1 MVTPVEATTSP
12 RRLDAV
18 RNDERI
24 EAGALAELGRNPAA
38 GMEEIAAAC
47 GVSRATL
54 FRRYPSREELLAAL
68 RERSHSRLME
78 AVKTA
83 DLDRGTASEALDR
96 LIDELVEASIPYAFL
111 LRNPAPDHREG
122 QFLAPSLARL
132 VKRGQKSGE
141 FSANAPPRWWADAII
156 AMLQVGT
163 RSSKRKGE
171 IAKLIKATVTDG
183 LCPRRRTIT
192 PERDT
197 ALG

>member
-1 MVTPVEATTSP
+1 
-12 RRLDAV
+12 
-18 RNDERI
+18 
-24 EAGALAELGRNPAA
+24 
-38 GMEEIAAAC
+38 MEEIAAAC

-54 FRRYPSREELLAAL
+54 FRRYASRDDLLAAL
-68 RERSHSRLME
+68 RERAHHHLSD
-78 AVKTA
+78 AVSSA
-83 DLDRGTASEALDR
+83 EIGRGTATAALDR

-132 VKRGQKSGE
+132 IKRGQESGE

-163 RSSKRKGE
+163 RSSKRKRE
-171 IAKLIKATVTDG
+171 IAELIKATVTDG
-183 LCPRRRTIT
+183 LCPRPRTST